1 MNAKLNYFCKLESFF
16 SRKALLWVMLLLTLG
31 FFFMQIKSYL
41 IGNPPTSPQVGP
53 AEILF
58 DKFLATNDPQ
68 NLFRVVDLLFSRKLS
83 SLSLKEQY
91 ILVDS
96 LTMLARLF
104 PEDFEIKLRLA
115 VVSFLFGA
123 YSKSLEIVESLRN
136 LNNEDERL
144 KELHVLNLIV
154 IGNYDQ
160 ASLLMESLKNSL
172 SKQTLESYLN
182 FKKSVFDL
190 AQLKENLVEPLLAE
204 LIKLAETR
212 VTFKSEDPVA
222 KMIRWFFENEIIGSK
237 IRKHF
242 VESGFLVIVLE
253 NFPISKMP
261 PQIRQTFTDKIKEL
275 LTTQERIEGVKLVDQ
290 SDSQEVF
297 IVKKN

>member
-16 SRKALLWVMLLLTLG
+16 SRKTFLWVMLLLTLG

-41 IGNPPTSPQVGP
+41 IGNPPSPPQAGP

-58 DKFLATNDPQ
+58 DEFLATNDPQ
-68 NLFRVVDLLFSRKLS
+68 NLFRLVDLLFSRKLS

-96 LTMLARLF
+96 LTILARLF

-261 PQIRQTFTDKIKEL
+261 PQIKQTFTDKIKEL

>member
-1 MNAKLNYFCKLESFF
+1 MIAKLNYFCKLKSFF
-16 SRKALLWVMLLLTLG
+16 RSKTLLWVMALFTLG

-41 IGNPPTSPQVGP
+41 IGNPPTSPQTGP

-68 NLFRVVDLLFSRKLS
+68 NLFKVVDLLFSRKLS

-91 ILVDS
+91 VLVDS

-104 PEDFEIKLRLA
+104 PEDLEIKLRLA

-144 KELHVLNLIV
+144 KELHILNLIV
-154 IGNYDQ
+154 VGNYDQ
-160 ASLLMESLKNSL
+160 ANLLMESLKNSS

-182 FKKSVFDL
+182 FKKGVFDL
-190 AQLKENLVEPLLAE
+190 AQLKENLAEPLLAE
-204 LIKLAETR
+204 LIKLAEAR
-212 VTFKSEDPVA
+212 ISFQSEDPVA

-237 IRKHF
+237 IRRHF
-242 VESGFLVIVLE
+242 VESGVLVIVLE
-253 NFPISKMP
+253 NFPVSKMP
-261 PQIRQTFTDKIKEL
+261 PQIKQTFSDKIKEL
-275 LTTQERIEGVKLVDQ
+275 LASQERIKGIKLVDQ
-290 SDSQEVF
+290 SDSREVF
-297 IVKKN
+297 IVNKN

>member
-1 MNAKLNYFCKLESFF
+1 
-16 SRKALLWVMLLLTLG
+16 
-31 FFFMQIKSYL
+31 
-41 IGNPPTSPQVGP
+41 
-53 AEILF
+53 
-58 DKFLATNDPQ
+58 
-68 NLFRVVDLLFSRKLS
+68 
-83 SLSLKEQY
+83 
-91 ILVDS
+91 
-96 LTMLARLF
+96 
-104 PEDFEIKLRLA
+104 
-115 VVSFLFGA
+115 
-123 YSKSLEIVESLRN
+123 
-136 LNNEDERL
+136 
-144 KELHVLNLIV
+144 
-154 IGNYDQ
+154 
-160 ASLLMESLKNSL
+160 MESLKNSL

-190 AQLKENLVEPLLAE
+190 AQLEENLVEPLLAE

-261 PQIRQTFTDKIKEL
+261 PQIKQTFTDKIKEL